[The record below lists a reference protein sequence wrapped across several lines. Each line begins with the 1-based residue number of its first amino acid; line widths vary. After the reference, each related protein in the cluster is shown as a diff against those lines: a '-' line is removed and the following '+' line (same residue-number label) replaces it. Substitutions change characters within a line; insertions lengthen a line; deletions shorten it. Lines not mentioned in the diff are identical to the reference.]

1 MKFLEKYGFDNDEI
15 QEALDN
21 TPQKLQDQINK
32 HLELVEE
39 NLQFIQGLGI
49 DTYKEIFINYPE
61 LFLMDSSN
69 FSEKFNQYETDDLIA
84 RLNANFKLVVLAVA
98 PALYVVENSPSKSGK
113 PSDPILSVVTAGCV
127 IFSGITY
134 SSLSSSNNFFAS
146 SIDIAKSTPSTCGYN
161 VNGF

>member
-1 MKFLEKYGFDNDEI
+1 MKFLEKYGFDDDEI

-39 NLQFIQGLGI
+39 NLKFIQGLGI

-84 RLNANFKLVVLAVA
+84 RLNANFKLVEYL
-98 PALYVVENSPSKSGK
+98 
-113 PSDPILSVVTAGCV
+113 
-127 IFSGITY
+127 
-134 SSLSSSNNFFAS
+134 
-146 SIDIAKSTPSTCGYN
+146 
-161 VNGF
+161 

>member
-39 NLQFIQGLGI
+39 NLKFIQGLGI

-84 RLNANFKLVVLAVA
+84 RLNANFKLVEYL
-98 PALYVVENSPSKSGK
+98 
-113 PSDPILSVVTAGCV
+113 
-127 IFSGITY
+127 
-134 SSLSSSNNFFAS
+134 
-146 SIDIAKSTPSTCGYN
+146 
-161 VNGF
+161 

>member
-1 MKFLEKYGFDNDEI
+1 MKFLEKYGFDNDER

-39 NLQFIQGLGI
+39 NLKFIQGLGI

-84 RLNANFKLVVLAVA
+84 RLNANFKLVEYL
-98 PALYVVENSPSKSGK
+98 
-113 PSDPILSVVTAGCV
+113 
-127 IFSGITY
+127 
-134 SSLSSSNNFFAS
+134 
-146 SIDIAKSTPSTCGYN
+146 
-161 VNGF
+161 

>member
-1 MKFLEKYGFDNDEI
+1 MKFLKKYGFDNDEI

-39 NLQFIQGLGI
+39 NLNFIQGLGI

-84 RLNANFKLVVLAVA
+84 RLNANFKLVEYL
-98 PALYVVENSPSKSGK
+98 
-113 PSDPILSVVTAGCV
+113 
-127 IFSGITY
+127 
-134 SSLSSSNNFFAS
+134 
-146 SIDIAKSTPSTCGYN
+146 
-161 VNGF
+161 

>member
-1 MKFLEKYGFDNDEI
+1 MKFLEKYGFNNDEI

-39 NLQFIQGLGI
+39 NLKFIQGLGI

-84 RLNANFKLVVLAVA
+84 RLNANFKLVEYL
-98 PALYVVENSPSKSGK
+98 
-113 PSDPILSVVTAGCV
+113 
-127 IFSGITY
+127 
-134 SSLSSSNNFFAS
+134 
-146 SIDIAKSTPSTCGYN
+146 
-161 VNGF
+161 

>member
-39 NLQFIQGLGI
+39 NLKFIQGLGI
-49 DTYKEIFINYPE
+49 DTYKEIFINYLE

-84 RLNANFKLVVLAVA
+84 RLNANFKLVEYL
-98 PALYVVENSPSKSGK
+98 
-113 PSDPILSVVTAGCV
+113 
-127 IFSGITY
+127 
-134 SSLSSSNNFFAS
+134 
-146 SIDIAKSTPSTCGYN
+146 
-161 VNGF
+161 

>member
-39 NLQFIQGLGI
+39 NLKFIQGLGI

-69 FSEKFNQYETDDLIA
+69 FSEKFNQY
-84 RLNANFKLVVLAVA
+84 
-98 PALYVVENSPSKSGK
+98 
-113 PSDPILSVVTAGCV
+113 
-127 IFSGITY
+127 
-134 SSLSSSNNFFAS
+134 
-146 SIDIAKSTPSTCGYN
+146 
-161 VNGF
+161 

>member
-39 NLQFIQGLGI
+39 NLKFIQGLGI

-61 LFLMDSSN
+61 LFLMDYSN

-84 RLNANFKLVVLAVA
+84 RLNANFKLVEYL
-98 PALYVVENSPSKSGK
+98 
-113 PSDPILSVVTAGCV
+113 
-127 IFSGITY
+127 
-134 SSLSSSNNFFAS
+134 
-146 SIDIAKSTPSTCGYN
+146 
-161 VNGF
+161 

>member
-21 TPQKLQDQINK
+21 TPKKLQDKINE

-39 NLQFIQGLGI
+39 NLKFIQSLGI

-69 FSEKFNQYETDDLIA
+69 FSEKFNQYETEDLIT
-84 RLNANFKLVVLAVA
+84 RLNANFKLVEYL
-98 PALYVVENSPSKSGK
+98 
-113 PSDPILSVVTAGCV
+113 
-127 IFSGITY
+127 
-134 SSLSSSNNFFAS
+134 
-146 SIDIAKSTPSTCGYN
+146 
-161 VNGF
+161 

>member
-1 MKFLEKYGFDNDEI
+1 MKFLEKYEIDNDEI

-39 NLQFIQGLGI
+39 NLKFIQGLGI

-84 RLNANFKLVVLAVA
+84 RLNANFKLVEYL
-98 PALYVVENSPSKSGK
+98 
-113 PSDPILSVVTAGCV
+113 
-127 IFSGITY
+127 
-134 SSLSSSNNFFAS
+134 
-146 SIDIAKSTPSTCGYN
+146 
-161 VNGF
+161 

>member
-1 MKFLEKYGFDNDEI
+1 MNYWSMKKFRNGESSMKFLEKYGFDNDEI

-39 NLQFIQGLGI
+39 NLKFIQGLGI

-84 RLNANFKLVVLAVA
+84 RLNANFKLVEYL
-98 PALYVVENSPSKSGK
+98 
-113 PSDPILSVVTAGCV
+113 
-127 IFSGITY
+127 
-134 SSLSSSNNFFAS
+134 
-146 SIDIAKSTPSTCGYN
+146 
-161 VNGF
+161 

>member
-1 MKFLEKYGFDNDEI
+1 MKFLEKYGFDDDEI

-39 NLQFIQGLGI
+39 NLKFIQGLGI

-69 FSEKFNQYETDDLIA
+69 FSEKFNQYETDVLIA
-84 RLNANFKLVVLAVA
+84 RLNANFKLVEYL
-98 PALYVVENSPSKSGK
+98 
-113 PSDPILSVVTAGCV
+113 
-127 IFSGITY
+127 
-134 SSLSSSNNFFAS
+134 
-146 SIDIAKSTPSTCGYN
+146 
-161 VNGF
+161 

>member
-1 MKFLEKYGFDNDEI
+1 MKFLEKYGFDNEEI

-39 NLQFIQGLGI
+39 NLKFIQGLGI

-84 RLNANFKLVVLAVA
+84 RLNANFKLVEYL
-98 PALYVVENSPSKSGK
+98 
-113 PSDPILSVVTAGCV
+113 
-127 IFSGITY
+127 
-134 SSLSSSNNFFAS
+134 
-146 SIDIAKSTPSTCGYN
+146 
-161 VNGF
+161 